1 MKKTFL
7 LSISLCVLMCSN
19 QTLFAQAPSLRA
31 PFDKRVLVQGT
42 NMAIGSG
49 KTFKMFND
57 GGAIPASPRFS
68 EVTTTTYKPPTS
80 TPVAGMVDGDVAV
93 SKWKSPYGLCV
104 DASGNLIVVEKWSS
118 HRIRKIDFTTG
129 QTSTIAGD
137 NSAEV
142 GASGFINANGTN
154 ARFNNPTDVV
164 MDSNGNLFVS
174 DISNYCIRKIAP
186 NGDVTTFVGSGV
198 SGTND
203 GAGTE
208 ASFTGVFGLA
218 IDSEDNIYATDRTIH
233 RIRKITPEGVVT
245 TIAGSTVG
253 SLDGTGID
261 AQFNN
266 PAGIDI
272 DAAGN
277 LYVADAGGNQ
287 IRKITPE
294 GVVTTLAG
302 AGTAGV
308 VDGEGT
314 IATFNQPIG
323 VAVDEFGYVY
333 VADFTGRKLRRVSPT
348 GYVKTVAGQGG
359 GSFVD
364 NVQGPLAYFR
374 APSDIVYDKTKRCI
388 YMADNTNYAIRKIN
402 ITGYFADRL
411 PAGFN
416 MNMGTGEIYGTPSTV
431 SAPSDYVFEGYNTT
445 GGSSVSMSIEVVA
458 SGSTVYTISS
468 SVTGGNGQISGTQE
482 VISGGNA
489 TFTITPNSGYEIA
502 TLTLNG
508 VNQSFTPD
516 QTSFTTTNVL
526 SDASLDVSYTEKIS
540 TALSNSNSN
549 IIRYTS
555 NSGILVVEGV
565 LSHQNVVIFNS
576 SGNQVV
582 SGKGNGEFNLSP
594 GFYIIKVE
602 NTVMK
607 LIHK

>member
-7 LSISLCVLMCSN
+7 LSINVFAMMIISPIIS
-19 QTLFAQAPSLRA
+19 AQAPSLRA
-31 PFDKRVLVQGT
+31 PFAKRVLIQGT
-42 NMAIGSG
+42 NMGVGSG
-49 KTFKMFND
+49 KTFKMLND

-80 TPVAGMVDGDVAV
+80 TAVAGMQDGDVAV
-93 SKWKSPYGLCV
+93 SKWNSPYGLCLDV
-104 DASGNLIVVEKWSS
+104 SGNLIVVEKWNS
-118 HRIRKIDFTTG
+118 HRIRKIDFASG
-129 QTSTIAGD
+129 QVTTIAGD
-137 NSAEV
+137 NSAQV
-142 GASGFINANGTN
+142 GASGYIDAKGTS
-154 ARFNNPTDVV
+154 ARFNQPTDAII
-164 MDSNGNLFVS
+164 DSNGNIFVS

-186 NGDVTTFVGSGV
+186 NGDVTTFAGSGV
-198 SGTND
+198 SGSSD
-203 GAGTE
+203 GTGTE
-208 ASFTGVFGLA
+208 ASFTGVFGLT
-218 IDSEDNIYATDRTIH
+218 IDTEDNIYATDRTIH

-253 SLDGTGID
+253 SLDGTGIE

-388 YMADNTNYAIRKIN
+388 YMADNTNYAMRKIN

-431 SAPSDYVFEGYNTT
+431 SAPFDYVFEGYNTT

-482 VISGGNA
+482 VISGDNA

-508 VNQSFTPD
+508 VNQSFTPT
-516 QTSFTTTNVL
+516 QTSFTTTNVS
-526 SDASLDVSYTEKIS
+526 SDASLVVSYTEKIS

-555 NSGILVVEGV
+555 NRGILVVEGV

>member
-7 LSISLCVLMCSN
+7 LSISICAIMFVSPIIC
-19 QTLFAQAPSLRA
+19 AQAPSLRA
-31 PFDKRVLVQGT
+31 PFAKRVLIQGT
-42 NMAIGSG
+42 NMGVGSG
-49 KTFKMFND
+49 KTFKMLND
-57 GGAIPASPRFS
+57 GGAIPATPRFS

-80 TPVAGMVDGDVAV
+80 TAVAGMQDGDVAV
-93 SKWKSPYGLCV
+93 SKWNSPYGLCL
-104 DASGNLIVVEKWSS
+104 DASGNLIVVEKWNS
-118 HRIRKIDFTTG
+118 HRVRKINFTSG
-129 QTSTIAGD
+129 QVTTIAGD
-137 NSAEV
+137 NSAQV
-142 GASGFINANGTN
+142 GASGYIDANGTS
-154 ARFNNPTDVV
+154 ARFNQPTDAI
-164 MDSNGNLFVS
+164 MDSNGNIFVS
-174 DISNYCIRKIAP
+174 DLGNYYIRKIAV
-186 NGDVTTFVGSGV
+186 NGDVTTFAGSGV
-198 SGTND
+198 SGSAD
-203 GAGTE
+203 GTGTE
-208 ASFTGVFGLA
+208 ASFGGVFGLT
-218 IDSEDNIYATDRTIH
+218 IDADDNIYATDRTNH
-233 RIRKITPEGVVT
+233 LIRKITPSGVVT
-245 TIAGSTVG
+245 TFAGSTSG
-253 SLDGTGID
+253 SLDGTGT
-261 AQFNN
+261 AAKFNN

-314 IATFNQPIG
+314 VATFNQPIG
-323 VAVDEFGYVY
+323 VAVDEFGYIY
-333 VADFTGRKLRRVSPT
+333 VADFTGRKLRRISPT
-348 GYVKTVAGQGG
+348 GYVKTVSGQGG
-359 GSFVD
+359 TSFVD

-374 APSDIVYDKTKRCI
+374 APSDIVYDKNKRCI
-388 YMADNTNYAIRKIN
+388 FMADNTNYAIRKIN

-411 PAGFN
+411 PAGFS

-431 SAPSDYVFEGYNTT
+431 SAPFDYIFEGYNTA
-445 GGSSVSMSIEVVA
+445 GGSSVNMSIEVVA

-508 VNQSFTPD
+508 VGQSFIPE
-516 QTSFTTTNVL
+516 QTSFTTSNVVA
-526 SDASLDVSYTEKIS
+526 DASLVVSYTEKIGTAVFENTSDNIKVTS
-540 TALSNSNSN
+540 TAGVLKVE
-549 IIRYTS
+549 
-555 NSGILVVEGV
+555 GILP
-565 LSHQNVVIFNS
+565 HQNVAIYTY

-582 SGKGNGEFNLSP
+582 YGKGNCEFNLSP
-594 GFYIIKVE
+594 GFYIIKVD